1 MEEEYYDKAARLL
14 DIIHNLVESG
24 QIDGPE
30 ELPFSIDTSGGIS
43 LHHVLDE
50 ELSKDSNRDLKG
62 WVEVNIKDLF

>member
-1 MEEEYYDKAARLL
+1 
-14 DIIHNLVESG
+14 VESG

-30 ELPFSIDTSGGIS
+30 ALPFSIDTSGEIS